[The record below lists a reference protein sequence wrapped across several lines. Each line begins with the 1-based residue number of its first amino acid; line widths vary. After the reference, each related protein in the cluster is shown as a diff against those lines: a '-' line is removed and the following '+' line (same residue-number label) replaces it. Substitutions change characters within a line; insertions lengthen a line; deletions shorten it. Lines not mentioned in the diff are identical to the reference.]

1 MNNSNFVYW
10 KNKGNND
17 IYCIK
22 NPNINEI
29 GIHEAIDKGFVFYP
43 FSKSS
48 KGLIFKG
55 KIEICNKIEIN
66 NNLPQV
72 EFEGNDITQKEFSE
86 IIEIAI
92 SKINSSAF
100 DKVVLARS
108 RTNNTPK
115 DFNLHTFFKLLCEN
129 YINSFVYCLKV
140 GEQIWIGASPEL
152 LLKNSNGNIIT
163 NALAGTVKSAKNVKF
178 GNKEIKE
185 QGFVKEY
192 ILDLLKK
199 NGSTD
204 IFISENNII
213 QNGTLLHILNEI
225 MFKNNNPSAIL
236 TLLHPTPAVCGLPY
250 KQSFDFI
257 VKNEKL
263 KRSFYSGF
271 LGWVDSIDNF
281 EFWVNL
287 RCATISKHKIRLYA
301 GAGITA
307 QSNAEKEWIETENK
321 MKIIGDF
328 L

>member
-10 KNKGNND
+10 KNKGSSD

-22 NPNINEI
+22 NPNIYEI
-29 GIHEAIDKGFVFYP
+29 EINEAIDKGFVFYP
-43 FSKSS
+43 FDKNS
-48 KGLIFKG
+48 KGLILKG
-55 KIEICNKIEIN
+55 EIEICNEIEIKI
-66 NNLPQV
+66 NLPQIK
-72 EFEGNDITQKEFSE
+72 FEGIDLTYKEFSDK
-86 IIEIAI
+86 INYAI
-92 SKINSSAF
+92 SKINTSFF
-100 DKVVLARS
+100 DKVVLARCC
-108 RTNNTPK
+108 TINTPK
-115 DFNLHTFFKLLCEN
+115 DFNLKKLFELLCKN

-140 GEQIWIGASPEL
+140 GEQLWIGASPEL
-152 LLKNSNGNIIT
+152 LLKNSNGNLIT

-178 GNKEIKE
+178 GKKEIKE
-185 QGFVKEY
+185 QEFVKDY
-192 ILDLLKK
+192 ILDLLRK

-225 MFKNNNPSAIL
+225 MFKNDYPSAIL

-271 LGWVDSIDNF
+271 LGWVDNIDNF

-307 QSNAEKEWIETENK
+307 QSNAEKEWTETENK
-321 MKIIGDF
+321 MKIIGN
-328 L
+328 LL